1 MSSYINVYFV
11 YFISACIDCYVDY
24 FVYFISACIDCYV
37 DYFVYFI
44 SACID
49 CYVDY
54 FVTLFQLVLTVM
66 LTSVIVYIYTVV
78 AFNFFRKFYVKED
91 DGNVDYKCHDML
103 TVSVDLVNA
112 YSSF

>member
-1 MSSYINVYFV
+1 MSTLFTLFQLVLTVMLTTLF
-11 YFISACIDCYVDY
+11 
-24 FVYFISACIDCYV
+24 
-37 DYFVYFI
+37 
-44 SACID
+44 
-49 CYVDY
+49 
-54 FVTLFQLVLTVM
+54 TLFQLVLTVM

>member
-1 MSSYINVYFV
+1 MLTTLF
-11 YFISACIDCYVDY
+11 
-24 FVYFISACIDCYV
+24 
-37 DYFVYFI
+37 
-44 SACID
+44 
-49 CYVDY
+49 
-54 FVTLFQLVLTVM
+54 TLFQLVLTVM

>member
-1 MSSYINVYFV
+1 
-11 YFISACIDCYVDY
+11 
-24 FVYFISACIDCYV
+24 
-37 DYFVYFI
+37 
-44 SACID
+44 
-49 CYVDY
+49 
-54 FVTLFQLVLTVM
+54 M

-103 TVSVDLVNA
+103 TVSICRNVDYKYHDMLTVSICRNVDYKCHDMLTVSVDLVNA

>member
-1 MSSYINVYFV
+1 MCGIQTQTLVVMGTNCTGSCKSNYHIFTTTTVPSHSNVLECHLILMSTLF
-11 YFISACIDCYVDY
+11 
-24 FVYFISACIDCYV
+24 
-37 DYFVYFI
+37 
-44 SACID
+44 
-49 CYVDY
+49 
-54 FVTLFQLVLTVM
+54 TLFQLVLTVM